1 VFFSMD
7 AAVGGVTN
15 RSSIWPLLRWK
26 NWRLEMEEPQL
37 HGYSQGTLSRNEDSI
52 ALSARTASL
61 G

>member
-1 VFFSMD
+1 
-7 AAVGGVTN
+7 
-15 RSSIWPLLRWK
+15 
-26 NWRLEMEEPQL
+26 MEEPQL